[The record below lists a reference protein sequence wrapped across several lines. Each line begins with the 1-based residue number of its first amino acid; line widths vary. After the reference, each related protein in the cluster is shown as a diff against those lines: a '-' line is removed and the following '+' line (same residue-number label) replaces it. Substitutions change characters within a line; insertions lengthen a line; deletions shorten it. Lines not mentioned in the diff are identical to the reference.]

1 MKFGD
6 VGVEPGTVSAHGRTL
21 AFQKRVASAS
31 KCLAS
36 AEAALAGFVR
46 GAHIF
51 GFTKGQFSMID
62 LAAAVLG
69 IVGPADVSLW
79 TWAIADYEAEAFGAF
94 FRDGR
99 VKSLRVVLDWSA
111 SQRNAALVGELQER
125 FGLEVARITKTHAKV
140 VTVSTAG
147 PDGWRVVIRGSMN
160 LNFNPRFEQFDVS
173 DDAAVFQVVADLERE
188 LLERGKPLP
197 VAKLRHQDAAAL
209 LNAGEVENAPPA
221 WAEMASG
228 KQWW

>member
-1 MKFGD
+1 
-6 VGVEPGTVSAHGRTL
+6 VEPGAFLAAGRTL
-21 AFQKRVASAS
+21 AFQKRVASAG

-36 AEAALAGFVR
+36 AEAALAGFTR
-46 GAHIF
+46 GCHIF
-51 GFTKGQFSMID
+51 GLTKGQFSMID

-69 IVGPADVSLW
+69 ITGPAGVTLW

-111 SQRNAALVGELQER
+111 SQRNAVLVGELQER
-125 FGLEVARITKTHAKV
+125 FGLDAVRITKTHAKI
-140 VTVSTAG
+140 VTVSTPGA
-147 PDGWRVVIRGSMN
+147 DGWRVVIRGSMN

-173 DDAAVFQVVADLERE
+173 DDAEVFSVVADVERE
-188 LLERGKPLP
+188 LWERGKPLP
-197 VAKLRHQDAAAL
+197 VAKLRHADAAEL
-209 LNAGEVENAPPA
+209 LNAAEVTGAPPA
-221 WAEMASG
+221 WAELVQQ